1 MSTVDRFIKRQ
12 FVNHFAVIL
21 VSLVSLY
28 ALIDFIEKV
37 DDFIEHKATLVHYL
51 LFPVY
56 NLPQMIAHTLPMAIL
71 LSAFVS
77 FGSLSRTGQM
87 TALLGGG
94 LSISR
99 VSRPMFSTGL
109 VLSGLMLLGNLWLI
123 PLAVQEGEYLLEA
136 EIKGKRIG
144 AAVEAQDLY
153 FKSGDQ
159 IIHIRR
165 SFPHRGELHGIIIF
179 TMNDQFKP
187 IKRLQAKTGDY
198 LQNGTW
204 QFKDVKIWTFADD
217 AKSIAGFESHPVWS
231 LDLKKNPE
239 ELAPLWN
246 VPEEMTFGELSEVIN
261 RLKSEG
267 HDPTR
272 YQVEKHLRFSRACIP
287 LIMILLG
294 IPFAIKRGRH
304 ASYAFGIVI
313 SLIIFVVYFI
323 LYAVFAALGQSNIL
337 PPVVSAWAAN
347 LLMTLTGLWMF
358 FKVQD

>member
-1 MSTVDRFIKRQ
+1 MLTVDRFIKSL
-12 FVNHFAVIL
+12 FTKNFAVIL

-37 DDFIEHKATLVHYL
+37 DDFIEHKATLAHYL

-56 NLPQMIAHTLPMAIL
+56 NLPQMIANTLPMAIL

-77 FGSLSRTGQM
+77 FGNLSRTGQM

-99 VSRPMFSTGL
+99 VSRPMFFTGL
-109 VLSGLMLLGNLWLI
+109 MLSGLMLLGNLWLI
-123 PLAVQEGEYLLEA
+123 PLAIQEGEYLFEA

-144 AAVEAQDLY
+144 ADTEAQDLY

-159 IIHIRR
+159 IIHIQR
-165 SFPHRGELHGIIIF
+165 SFPHRGEIHGIIIF
-179 TMNDQFKP
+179 TMNEQFKP
-187 IKRLQAKTGDY
+187 IERFQAKTGDY
-198 LQNGTW
+198 QQDGTW
-204 QFKDVKIWTFADD
+204 QFKDVKIWTFAED
-217 AKSIAGFESHPVWS
+217 AKSITGFVSHPVWT
-231 LDLKKNPE
+231 LDLKKAPE
-239 ELAPLWN
+239 ELTPLWN
-246 VPEEMTFGELSEVIN
+246 VPEEMTYGELSEVIN

-272 YQVEKHLRFSRACIP
+272 HQVEKHMRFSKACIP

-323 LYAVFAALGQSNIL
+323 LYAVFAALGESNIL

-358 FKVQD
+358 LKVQD